1 MDNKTAIKKIVL
13 TGGGTAGHVTP
24 ILALLPA
31 LRERGCE
38 CHYIGSRDGIERR
51 LAEEAGLPYYGI
63 SSGKLRRYL
72 SAKNF
77 SDMFRVVKGLSD
89 ASALIKKIKPDIVFS
104 KGGFVTLPVV
114 IAARLAKIPA
124 VIHESDLTPGL
135 ANRLA
140 TPFADKV
147 CVSFPETL
155 KHIPNKKGVLTGTP
169 IRKQLFHGSLNEG
182 LRLCRFKNNI
192 KPVVLFIGG
201 SSGAASI
208 NRRVAEILPRLL
220 NNFNVAHLCGSGN
233 MPDETRDGYAAFE
246 YAGEEMPHLYALADI
261 VVSRAG
267 ANTIFELLALRKPSL
282 LIPLSAKASRGDQIL
297 NAASFERQGYSA
309 VLREENLTGETLLE
323 AVNALYAKRKD
334 YADRMSAE
342 RTRDAVENVINALN
356 ML

>member
-1 MDNKTAIKKIVL
+1 LKNKRIVL

-31 LRERGCE
+31 LIKQGFE
-38 CHYIGSRDGIERR
+38 CHYIGSRDGIECK

-89 ASALIKKIKPDIVFS
+89 ASALMRKIKPDIVFS

-114 IAARLAKIPA
+114 VAARLAKIPA

-140 TPFADKV
+140 LPFAGKV

-155 KHIPNKKGVLTGTP
+155 KHIPQKKGVLTGTP
-169 IRKQLFHGSLNEG
+169 IRSELFDGSVSEG
-182 LRLCRFKNNI
+182 LKICRFKRI
-192 KPVVLFIGG
+192 GKPVILFIGG

-208 NRRVAEILPRLL
+208 NRRVTEILPRLL
-220 NNFNVAHLCGSGN
+220 NSFNVAHLCGKGN
-233 MPDETRDGYAAFE
+233 MPDETHEDYAAFE
-246 YAGEEMPHLYALADI
+246 YAGEEMPHLFAMADI

-267 ANTIFELLALRKPSL
+267 ANTIFELLALRKPNL
-282 LIPLSAKASRGDQIL
+282 LIPLSARASRGDQIL
-297 NAASFERQGYSA
+297 NAASFEKQGYSA
-309 VLREENLTGETLLE
+309 VLHEEDLNAETLLE

-334 YADRMSAE
+334 YAERMNAV
-342 RTRDAVENVINALN
+342 RTHGAVENVINTLN